1 LQNISL
7 IFKPKEMKNKSL
19 SFKNILLE
27 SLFLSLIAFWIY
39 GLNTDSIIKYL
50 IFVLVGIPVL
60 FAINWLLIQAIRR
73 FTNWKEVNQ

>member
-1 LQNISL
+1 
-7 IFKPKEMKNKSL
+7 MKNKSL